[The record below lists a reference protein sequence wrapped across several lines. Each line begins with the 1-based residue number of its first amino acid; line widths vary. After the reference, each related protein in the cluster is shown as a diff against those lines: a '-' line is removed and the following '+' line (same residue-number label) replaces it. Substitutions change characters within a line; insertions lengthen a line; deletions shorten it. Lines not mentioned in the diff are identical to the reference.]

1 MALSPSSQEQAQEQA
16 IDRRQSPRL
25 RCGGLAKLMRLPS
38 EGMIVPGRVLDLSLG
53 GCGIET
59 GLTLPAGTR
68 AEILLRVNA
77 ASIRVVGQVHSPRRP
92 SVIGVEF
99 VLVSAGGKH
108 MLAELIREL
117 ARQQAITTLRG
128 GRSQPHPEASQRQGR
143 ALLNAS
149 NLVTGSLIRFE
160 KPEPRHV
167 SINPPTIEAEGVFAS
182 TLERILHGDELD
194 LFI

>member
-1 MALSPSSQEQAQEQA
+1 
-16 IDRRQSPRL
+16 
-25 RCGGLAKLMRLPS
+25 MRLPS

-77 ASIRVVGQVHSPRRP
+77 ASIRVVGQVHTPRRP

-117 ARQQAITTLRG
+117 ARQQAIAILRG
-128 GRSQPHPEASQRQGR
+128 GRRQHHPEAPHEPGR
-143 ALLNAS
+143 VLLSETNS
-149 NLVTGSLIRFE
+149 VTGSLVRFE
-160 KPEPRHV
+160 KPQPKHV
-167 SINPPTIEAEGVFAS
+167 SIDPPTIEADSTFA
-182 TLERILHGDELD
+182 TNVQRILHGDELD